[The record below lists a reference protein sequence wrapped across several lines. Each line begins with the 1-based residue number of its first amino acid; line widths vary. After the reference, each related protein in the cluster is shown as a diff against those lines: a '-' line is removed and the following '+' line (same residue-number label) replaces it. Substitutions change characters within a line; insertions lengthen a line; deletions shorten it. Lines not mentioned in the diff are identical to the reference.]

1 MAREWRCRDM
11 GFGVIL
17 KTDMGRR
24 WELQVSTIWA
34 NSIDACTT
42 LRDPEGI
49 GGLGWIVLLR
59 RGLLPEYIP
68 WVGRCPLGLWSYLS
82 ELSGWAF
89 RLVNVWSVL
98 FDGEGGVLKIE
109 AEVRGSRA
117 GRFFRPWKSQF

>member
-11 GFGVIL
+11 GFGVIQN
-17 KTDMGRR
+17 TDMGRR

-59 RGLLPEYIP
+59 RGLLPEFIP
-68 WVGRCPLGLWSYLS
+68 WVGRRPLGLWPYLS
-82 ELSGWAF
+82 GLSRRAV

-98 FDGEGGVLKIE
+98 LDGEGGVLK
-109 AEVRGSRA
+109 VTD
-117 GRFFRPWKSQF
+117 

>member
-1 MAREWRCRDM
+1 M

-24 WELQVSTIWA
+24 WELQVSIIWA

-49 GGLGWIVLLR
+49 GGLGWIVPLR
-59 RGLLPEYIP
+59 RGLLLGFIP
-68 WVGRCPLGLWSYLS
+68 WVGRCPMGLWSYLS
-82 ELSGWAF
+82 GLSGRAV

-98 FDGEGGVLKIE
+98 LDGGGVLTIE
-109 AEVRGSRA
+109 AEARRSRA
-117 GRFFRPWKSQF
+117 GRSFRPWKSQF